1 MAKTVAKSKTNLIGT
16 CVNRQWISKRCSVAK
31 RGSLHWL
38 RWLKGDHQIFV
49 LTAFK
54 IIMMS
59 FTWPCCLFLRF
70 CTLNPELGGE
80 YGGSSEKSCWI
91 EATYLESL
99 ITMHKLCKMNTIA
112 IHVTLSKSYLSLAAS
127 MAL

>member
-1 MAKTVAKSKTNLIGT
+1 MAKSKTNLIGT
-16 CVNRQWISKRCSVAK
+16 CVNRQWIGKRCSVAK
-31 RGSLHWL
+31 RRSLYWL
-38 RWLKGDHQIFV
+38 RRLKGDHQIFV

-54 IIMMS
+54 NIMMS
-59 FTWPCCLFLRF
+59 ITGLVFFLRF
-70 CTLNPELGGE
+70 RALNPESGGE

-112 IHVTLSKSYLSLAAS
+112 IHVTL
-127 MAL
+127 